1 MHYGWLIK
9 EQARIFN
16 IKHANIGV
24 ENAIFL
30 LYNYNKII
38 YFLIFNSNSKK
49 NLLALLEMFKT
60 WFHKSYC
67 FDKWKPNAH
76 LVFTARLSRSYC

>member
-38 YFLIFNSNSKK
+38 YFLIFTSNSTKK
-49 NLLALLEMFKT
+49 FISFVRN
-60 WFHKSYC
+60 
-67 FDKWKPNAH
+67 
-76 LVFTARLSRSYC
+76 V